1 MDLTGIIAVSGMS
14 GLYKVIAQSRN
25 GLVVESL
32 VDKKRLPVHASAK
45 VSALDDISI
54 YGNSEDIPLKKVF
67 ESIRAA
73 GIEIPSPKAEPQVVR
88 KAFADSVKDYSE
100 DRVYTSDM
108 KKVFLWYA
116 LLDANGNLDAEA
128 PSAEGDAEKTVDK
141 AAATPKPAAKPK
153 ETPKASAPKASTKG
167 MAKTQTVRKTGA

>member
-1 MDLTGIIAVSGMS
+1 MNLTGIISVSGMS

-32 VDKKRLPVHASAK
+32 ADKKRLPVHASSK
-45 VSALDDISI
+45 VSALEDISI

-67 ESIRAA
+67 EAIRGA
-73 GIEIPSPKAEPQVVR
+73 GIEIPGHKAEAADIR
-88 KAFADSVKDYSE
+88 KAFGTAVKDFAD

-108 KKVFLWYA
+108 KKVFLWYT

-128 PSAEGDAEKTVDK
+128 SESEGEAEKISEKPVLTAK
-141 AAATPKPAAKPK
+141 ASAKPK
-153 ETPKASAPKASTKG
+153 DTPKTAAPKASTKG
-167 MAKTQTVRKTGA
+167 MAKTTTVRKTGA